1 VSAQSPKIAVRNLAK
16 AYGATQVL
24 ERISLDVAAG
34 SFVTMVGA
42 SGCGKSTFLRML
54 LGEEQPTRGE
64 IRMDG
69 TALPPE
75 PTPERGIVF
84 QRYSVFPHLTVE
96 DNLTLAAEFEAHA
109 ATGRSFGAARRRAR
123 EAVQPLLSRIGL
135 AAAAKRFPAQ
145 LSGGMQQRLAIA
157 QALLK
162 KPQIL
167 LLDEPFGALDPG
179 IRADMHALLSDLW
192 RENAM
197 TVFMVTHDIREAFA
211 LGTRVLVFDKLRH
224 DPHAPEAYGATI
236 TYDLPVTRGDRTRPP
251 DVRDLIKP
259 KPDFAAKPEF
269 LEGDTNARP

>member
-1 VSAQSPKIAVRNLAK
+1 VSGAPPKIAVRNLAK

-24 ERISLDVAAG
+24 ERISIDVAAG

-54 LGEEQPTRGE
+54 LGDEQPTRGD
-64 IRMDG
+64 ITMDG
-69 TALPPE
+69 APLPPE
-75 PTPERGIVF
+75 PTPDRGIVF

-96 DNLTLAAEFEAHA
+96 DNLILAAEFEARA
-109 ATGRSFGAARRRAR
+109 LSGRFFGARRKAARDALR
-123 EAVQPLLSRIGL
+123 PLLERIGL
-135 AAAAKRFPAQ
+135 QAAATRFPAQ

-179 IRADMHALLSDLW
+179 IRADMHALLRDLW
-192 RENAM
+192 HENAM

-224 DPHAPEAYGATI
+224 DPHAPERYGATI
-236 TYDLPVTRGDRTRPP
+236 TYDLPVARGDRAAPP
-251 DVRDLIKP
+251 DARDLIKP
-259 KPDFAAKPEF
+259 EPDFLAAAF
-269 LEGDTNARP
+269 LEGEPHAPR